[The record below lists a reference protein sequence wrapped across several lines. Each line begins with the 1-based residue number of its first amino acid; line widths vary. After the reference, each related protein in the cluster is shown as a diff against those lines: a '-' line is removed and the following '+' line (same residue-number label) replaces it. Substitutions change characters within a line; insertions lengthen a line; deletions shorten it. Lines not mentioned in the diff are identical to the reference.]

1 MTDVAIERRPW
12 AYALLRTDKS
22 ALTEAG
28 ESERLGDL
36 AERLG
41 FDLRGILAAESD
53 ADFAALFASF
63 ELSGITA
70 LLVPS
75 VLHMTG
81 WMNVVRHHVDVWTLN
96 PPGRWPRHCTPGSTT
111 PFLPGLGGDQWLR

>member
-1 MTDVAIERRPW
+1 MSGAAIERRPW

-22 ALTEAG
+22 ARVEAG
-28 ESERLGDL
+28 ETERLGGL

-41 FDLRGILAAESD
+41 FELRGILAAESD

-81 WMNVVRHHVDVWTLN
+81 WMNVVRHHVDVWTLD
-96 PPGRWPRHCTPGSTT
+96 PLGRWPRHSTPGGST
-111 PFLPGLGGDQWLR
+111 PFLPGLGGNR

>member
-1 MTDVAIERRPW
+1 MTGAASQRRPC

-22 ALTEAG
+22 EHVEAV
-28 ESERLGDL
+28 ETQRLCDL

-41 FDLRGILAAESD
+41 FELRGVLAAESD
-53 ADFAALFASF
+53 GNFASLFASF

-75 VLHMTG
+75 ALHMTG
-81 WMNVVRHHVDVWTLN
+81 WMNVVRHHVDVWTLD
-96 PPGRWPRHCTPGSTT
+96 PLGRWPRHCTPGRMI
-111 PFLPGLGGDQWLR
+111 PFRPGLGGSR